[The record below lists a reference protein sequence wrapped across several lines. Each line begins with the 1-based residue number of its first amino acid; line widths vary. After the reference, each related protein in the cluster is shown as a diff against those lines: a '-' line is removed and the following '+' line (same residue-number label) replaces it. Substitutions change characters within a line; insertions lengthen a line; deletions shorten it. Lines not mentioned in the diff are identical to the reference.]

1 MRAALANEHKSSI
14 IHHVLFVD
22 LTTYCTWTR
31 GARHEPNVG
40 METFSS
46 NLKGRAEQLGIS
58 NAEVARR
65 VGLIERRYGNYISG
79 TRQPDRSLVKIS
91 SVLKTSLDELLSN
104 EVNKPAKSTKRNLQE
119 RIASAV
125 EVLNE
130 DDLARIAIML
140 DALAAARS

>member
-1 MRAALANEHKSSI
+1 
-14 IHHVLFVD
+14 
-22 LTTYCTWTR
+22 
-31 GARHEPNVG
+31 

-46 NLKGRAEQLGIS
+46 NLKRRAEQLGIS

>member
-1 MRAALANEHKSSI
+1 M
-14 IHHVLFVD
+14 HHVTFANF
-22 LTTYCTWTR
+22 TTYCTWTR
-31 GARHEPNVG
+31 GARHEQNVG

-46 NLKGRAEQLGIS
+46 NLKRRAEQLGIS

-65 VGLIERRYGNYISG
+65 VGLSERRYGNYISG
-79 TRQPDRSLVKIS
+79 TRQPDLATLVKIS
-91 SVLKTSLDELLSN
+91 SVLKTSLDELLSDK
-104 EVNKPAKSTKRNLQE
+104 VSKPAKSTKRNLQE

-130 DDLARIAIML
+130 EDLARIAIML

>member
-1 MRAALANEHKSSI
+1 
-14 IHHVLFVD
+14 
-22 LTTYCTWTR
+22 
-31 GARHEPNVG
+31 

-46 NLKGRAEQLGIS
+46 NLKRRAEQLGIS

-65 VGLIERRYGNYISG
+65 VGLSERRYGNYISG
-79 TRQPDRSLVKIS
+79 TRQPDLATLVKIS
-91 SVLKTSLDELLSN
+91 SVLKTSLDELLSDK
-104 EVNKPAKSTKRNLQE
+104 VSKPAKSTKRNLQE

-130 DDLARIAIML
+130 EDLARIAIML

>member
-1 MRAALANEHKSSI
+1 M
-14 IHHVLFVD
+14 HHVTFVNF
-22 LTTYCTWTR
+22 TTYCTWTR
-31 GARHEPNVG
+31 GARHEQNVG

-46 NLKGRAEQLGIS
+46 NLKRRAEQLGIS

-65 VGLIERRYGNYISG
+65 VGLSERRYGNYISG
-79 TRQPDRSLVKIS
+79 TRQPDLATLVKIS
-91 SVLKTSLDELLSN
+91 SVLKTSLDELLSDK
-104 EVNKPAKSTKRNLQE
+104 VSKPAKSTKRNLQE

-130 DDLARIAIML
+130 EDLARIAIML